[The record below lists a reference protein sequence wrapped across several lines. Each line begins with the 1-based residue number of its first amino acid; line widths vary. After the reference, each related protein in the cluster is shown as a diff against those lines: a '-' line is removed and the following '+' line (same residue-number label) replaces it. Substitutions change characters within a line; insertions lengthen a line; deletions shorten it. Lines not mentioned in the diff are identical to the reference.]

1 MFFSNREL
9 DAYLGLL
16 FWHMEAV
23 ADKNIIAEITSTL
36 EEIQR
41 VNEMILFHESF
52 DEKDEN
58 AIQNFIRLRVDFLAQ
73 LDELM
78 KGLNLEVKWRS
89 QIDF

>member
-1 MFFSNREL
+1 
-9 DAYLGLL
+9 
-16 FWHMEAV
+16 MEAV
-23 ADKNIIAEITSTL
+23 AEKNIIAEITSTL

-58 AIQNFIRLRVDFLAQ
+58 AIQNFIRLRVDFLSQ

-78 KGLNLEVKWRS
+78 KELNLEVKWREAA
-89 QIDF
+89 

>member
-1 MFFSNREL
+1 
-9 DAYLGLL
+9 
-16 FWHMEAV
+16 MEAV
-23 ADKNIIAEITSTL
+23 AEKNIIAEITSTL

-58 AIQNFIRLRVDFLAQ
+58 AIQNFIRLRVDFLSQ

-78 KGLNLEVKWRS
+78 KGLNLEVKWREAA
-89 QIDF
+89 